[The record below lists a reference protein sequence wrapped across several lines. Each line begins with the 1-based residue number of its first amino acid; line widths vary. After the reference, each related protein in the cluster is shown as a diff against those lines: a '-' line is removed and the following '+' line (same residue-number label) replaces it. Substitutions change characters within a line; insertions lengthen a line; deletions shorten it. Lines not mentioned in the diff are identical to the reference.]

1 MTRLGK
7 HPLTRELMLI
17 IAVKLVLIVTIKL
30 VFFSSA
36 VKPGS
41 DEVARALLT
50 HPSSTVQRNPAQ

>member
-1 MTRLGK
+1 MTRVRK
-7 HPLTRELMLI
+7 HPLTRELMWVLAI
-17 IAVKLVLIVTIKL
+17 KLALIVTIKL

-50 HPSSTVQRNPAQ
+50 PPSSTVQRNPAQ

>member
-1 MTRLGK
+1 MWVLA
-7 HPLTRELMLI
+7 I
-17 IAVKLVLIVTIKL
+17 KLALIVTIKL

-50 HPSSTVQRNPAQ
+50 PPSSTVQRNPAQ